1 MLFSGKPKK
10 KKRDEEAER
19 GNWKGGGTKRKPE
32 GPLKLINGSSC
43 TSSERARCVLR
54 GLKSSS
60 IRQMREQEGGFKWKT
75 NGQQKHTLTHTRTR
89 ARTAAKSN
97 QSSGLIRIF

>member
-1 MLFSGKPKK
+1 MTEGGVDGRRCFPGRSLENKTRKTG
-10 KKRDEEAER
+10 EEEER
-19 GNWKGGGTKRKPE
+19 GNWKGGGTERKPE

-60 IRQMREQEGGFKWKT
+60 IRQMREQEGGFKW
-75 NGQQKHTLTHTRTR
+75 
-89 ARTAAKSN
+89 
-97 QSSGLIRIF
+97 